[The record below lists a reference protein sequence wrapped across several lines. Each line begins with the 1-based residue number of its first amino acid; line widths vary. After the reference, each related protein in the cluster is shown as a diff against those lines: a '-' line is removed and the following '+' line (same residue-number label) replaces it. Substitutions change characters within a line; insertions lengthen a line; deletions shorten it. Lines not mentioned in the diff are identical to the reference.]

1 MIIFQVL
8 IILKQNFPQA
18 KNLSF
23 ISIVSVFR
31 VLYTCAMALHSEA
44 KGSSRKL
51 QSVASIPTFNRAPAR
66 IARHAAP
73 VVISPISRL
82 AGGVGSD
89 SLPRAPPSLPR
100 QISSL
105 LEASRA
111 GQPRPDPEPSAATS
125 PDPEAAAAWRTRAGI
140 HGRSGSP
147 RPLSEYP
154 LRLRVMP
161 VSFSGE

>member
-1 MIIFQVL
+1 
-8 IILKQNFPQA
+8 
-18 KNLSF
+18 
-23 ISIVSVFR
+23 
-31 VLYTCAMALHSEA
+31 MALHSEA

-105 LEASRA
+105 LEASGA
-111 GQPRPDPEPSAATS
+111 GQPSPDPEPPAATS
-125 PDPEAAAAWRTRAGI
+125 PDPEAAAAWRTRAGD
-140 HGRSGSP
+140 P
-147 RPLSEYP
+147 RALWIAALAPEYP
-154 LRLRVMP
+154 LRLRGMP